1 MIPRVNS
8 NSQPATSQVNHA
20 DTPASNTPVTSASAT
35 SQPSAPASS
44 AGQVAPESS
53 ASNQQKY

>member
-1 MIPRVNS
+1 MIPRLNP

-20 DTPASNTPVTSASAT
+20 DTPASNKPVTSASAT

-44 AGQVAPESS
+44 AGQGAPESS
-53 ASNQQKY
+53 ASNQ

>member
-1 MIPRVNS
+1 MIPRVNP

-20 DTPASNTPVTSASAT
+20 DTPASNTPVTSAPAT

-53 ASNQQKY
+53 ASNQ